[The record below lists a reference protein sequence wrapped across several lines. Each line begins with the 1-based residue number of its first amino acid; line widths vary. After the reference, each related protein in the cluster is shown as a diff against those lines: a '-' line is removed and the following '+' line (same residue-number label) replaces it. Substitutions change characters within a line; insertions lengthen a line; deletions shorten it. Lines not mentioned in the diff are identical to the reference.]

1 MDVNNLSELYEEMLL
16 ISPGLVTATGI
27 SKVMDNEVSHDK
39 ITRLLSGGIFSE
51 KYIWQKA
58 KSLCHEIATEAAVF
72 IIDDSI
78 QGKPYTKE
86 NDLICWHF
94 DHSKHRHVK
103 GVNFLTGLYYSWG
116 ISVPVSVE
124 FVTKPIKTRNEKG
137 RTVRKSEVSKNELFR
152 KMVGHAGDNLQFSYV
167 LSDSWYGNSKN
178 MQFIHQKNQK
188 FIFAI
193 KGNRKIALSR
203 EEKEKGHYVSIKTL
217 ESEGRSLVVYV
228 KQLDFPIAIT
238 SQVFKNGDD
247 TATLYLASNDL
258 DLASEQMTTIYQ
270 KRWKVE
276 EYHKSIKSN
285 ICFAKSPTKT
295 VKTQKSH
302 FIASIAAFNRLEL
315 LKIRKKKN
323 HFALKSYLQIVAMKN
338 MRIELHKL
346 LTPNHKKVA

>member
-16 ISPGLVTATGI
+16 ISPALVTARGI

-39 ITRLLSGGIFSE
+39 ITRLLSGRIFSE

-58 KSLCHEIATEAAVF
+58 KPLCHEIETEVAVF
-72 IIDDSI
+72 IIDDRI
-78 QGKPYTKE
+78 QEKPYTKE

-103 GVNFLTGLYYSWG
+103 GVNFLTGLYHSWD
-116 ISVPVSVE
+116 ISVPVLVE
-124 FVTKPIKTRNEKG
+124 FVTKPIKSKNEKG
-137 RTVRKSEVSKNELFR
+137 RPIRKSAVSKNGLFR
-152 KMVGHAGDNLQFSYV
+152 KMVGHASDNLQFSYV

-178 MQFIHQKNQK
+178 MQFVHQQNQK

-193 KGNRKIALSR
+193 KGNRKIALRR
-203 EEKEKGHYVSIKTL
+203 EEKEKGHYVSIKIL
-217 ESEGRSLVVYV
+217 ELEGRSLVVYV
-228 KQLDFPIAIT
+228 KQFSFPIAIT
-238 SQVFKNGDD
+238 SQDFKNGDD
-247 TATLYLASNDL
+247 TFMLYLASNDL
-258 DLASEQMTTIYQ
+258 DLTSEQMTTIYQ

-302 FIASIAAFNRLEL
+302 FIASIAVFNRLEL
-315 LKIRKKKN
+315 LKIRKEKN
-323 HFALKSYLQIVAMKN
+323 HFALKSYLQIVAMKKI
-338 MRIELHKL
+338 RIELYKL
-346 LTPNHKKVA
+346 LTANLKKVA